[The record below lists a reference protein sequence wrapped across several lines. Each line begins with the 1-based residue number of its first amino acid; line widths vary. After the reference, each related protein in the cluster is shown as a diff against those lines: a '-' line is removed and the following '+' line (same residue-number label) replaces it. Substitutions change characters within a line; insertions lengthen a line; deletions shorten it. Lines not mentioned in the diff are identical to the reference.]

1 MCIRDSFRPEVT
13 IPLGVK
19 YRVLAWGGGLERLA
33 LALYGLDDIRTFY
46 LNDLNWIRGFPRIYL
61 DRRAERI

>member
-1 MCIRDSFRPEVT
+1 
-13 IPLGVK
+13 
-19 YRVLAWGGGLERLA
+19 LERLA